1 LRVGLVNERNSSG
14 GNYTLDEEGMHIGTI
29 DAVIPFYHGINPFV
43 HSRIETSGIS
53 LNSTSRAE
61 LMQKLA
67 ARQSDTSTQ
76 APVYKP
82 APAP

>member
-1 LRVGLVNERNSSG
+1 MKKVGIFTVLRLTLVIHTIN
-14 GNYTLDEEGMHIGTI
+14 TLT
-29 DAVIPFYHGINPFV
+29 FL
-43 HSRIETSGIS
+43 ETSGIS

-67 ARQSDTSTQ
+67 ARQADTSPK
-76 APVYKP
+76 APAYKPIP